1 MYQYIGNMKEYSGY
15 DFTWDPTTSNDNVTV
30 KGNSTTYPCFY
41 QAGHYAPAVPV
52 TGANVSKWYLPA
64 GMEMYA
70 VLKNLYFSREYYGII
85 IHGHHCR
92 GYGYLLEQAVTQVGG
107 SLTMNKAI
115 CAATEDYQVAFEFY
129 GFFYY
134 GLYFSTGNKQTDRV
148 NVRPFVRF

>member
-1 MYQYIGNMKEYSGY
+1 MKECSGY
-15 DFTWDPTTSNDNVTV
+15 DLTWDPTTSNDNVTV
-30 KGNSTTYPCFY
+30 KGNSTTFPSFY

-70 VLKNLYFSREYYGII
+70 VLKNLYFSRESGISSSYG
-85 IHGHHCR
+85 HSSG

-107 SLTMNKAI
+107 SFTMNKAI
-115 CAATEDYQVAFEFY
+115 FAATEDNYNLFEFY

-134 GLYFSTGNKQTDRV
+134 GLYFSIGNKQTDRA